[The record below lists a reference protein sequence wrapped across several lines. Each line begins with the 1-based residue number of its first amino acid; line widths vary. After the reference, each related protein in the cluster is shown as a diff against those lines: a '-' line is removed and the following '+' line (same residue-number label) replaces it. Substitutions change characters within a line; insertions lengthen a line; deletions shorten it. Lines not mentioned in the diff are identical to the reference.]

1 MDYRPLTDAEIE
13 AMENQDCWAED
24 WKRIRVKEG
33 FIPTSIRRV
42 RFAGD
47 VRLGIFQGF
56 LKVDDGIRKPSGL
69 NQAFVQ
75 DCAIGDHVYIAD
87 VKNLLR
93 YDISDDVVIENV
105 ASLTVSGE
113 TRFGNGVE
121 IEVINEG
128 GGRTTMI
135 FDRMSSQ
142 IAYLQAL
149 YRHDSVFITEL
160 RRMIHEYVDGKKADR
175 GTIGQGARILHA
187 GRIHNVSIGEQAT
200 ISGALHLEE
209 GTIVSNAHDPVF
221 IGEGVIARSF
231 IVQSGSRADG
241 SASLDGCFVGQGVR
255 IGRQFSAENSCF
267 FANAEGFHGEAC
279 SVFAGPYT
287 VTHHKSTLLIAG
299 LFSFFNA
306 GSGSNQS
313 NHMYKLGPVHQGILE
328 RGAKTGS
335 YSYLMWPCRVGAFT
349 SVIGKHAVNF
359 DTTDFPFSYILE
371 SDGKSILIPGVN
383 LTTVGT
389 KRDSAK
395 WPARDRRRDPEKL
408 DLIHFALFSP
418 YTIGKI
424 LRGIDFLKHLDQD
437 TSSDDALVEYLG
449 VMIKR
454 SKLSDFV
461 QTYETAVHV
470 YIGDELV
477 KRLEAFSDAKS
488 ISAIRNK
495 LHSDKPDAL
504 GPWVDVSGLLAPAAV
519 VEQLMESVRTG
530 RISTLDDLIRE
541 LRYIHADS
549 EAYAWAWCM
558 DLIQKR
564 FGIDYNKLTK
574 NHLIQIIKDWKRGSL
589 DFISLILKDGEKE
602 FSQMSRMGYGIDG
615 GDEVVNKDFDAV
627 RGRFD
632 ENPFVLQLREESLLV
647 EERAEK
653 LLAFLQGL

>member
-13 AMENQDCWAED
+13 ALENQDCQAED
-24 WKRIRVKEG
+24 WKRIQVKEG
-33 FIPTSIRRV
+33 FISTSIRRV

-47 VRLGIFQGF
+47 VRLGVFQGT
-56 LKVDDGIRKPSGL
+56 LEVEDGIHKPSGMTE
-69 NQAFVQ
+69 AFVQ
-75 DCAIGDHVYIAD
+75 DCTIGDHVYIAD

-121 IEVINEG
+121 MEVINEG
-128 GGRTTMI
+128 GGRTTVI

-149 YRHDSVFITEL
+149 YRHDSVFNTRL
-160 RRMIHEYVDGKKADR
+160 RQMIHDYVDTKKTAR

-187 GRIHNVSIGEQAT
+187 GRIHNVSVGEHT
-200 ISGALHLEE
+200 IISRALYLEE
-209 GTIVSNAHDPVF
+209 GTIASNAHDPVF
-221 IGEGVIARSF
+221 IGEGVIAKSF
-231 IVQSGSRADG
+231 IVQSGSRVDG

-267 FANAEGFHGEAC
+267 FANTEGFHGEAC
-279 SVFAGPYT
+279 SIFAGPYT

-299 LFSFFNA
+299 LFSFYNA

-335 YSYLMWPCRVGAFT
+335 YSYLTWPCRVGAFA
-349 SVIGKHAVNF
+349 SVIGKHASNF

-371 SDGKSILIPGVN
+371 SDGKSILIPGLN

-424 LRGIDFLKHLDQD
+424 LNGIDILKHLDKE
-437 TSSDDALVEYLG
+437 TSSDDAFVEYLG
-449 VMIKR
+449 VMMMR
-454 SKLSDFV
+454 SKLRDFV
-461 QTYETAVHV
+461 QTYETAVQV

-477 KRLEAFSDAKS
+477 QRLEAFPDATS
-488 ISAIRNK
+488 ITEIQKK
-495 LHSDKPDAL
+495 LHSDRPEAL
-504 GPWVDVSGLLAPAAV
+504 GPWVDMSGLLAPAAV

-530 RISTLDDLIRE
+530 RISSLDNLIRE
-541 LRYIHADS
+541 LRHIHADY

-564 FGIDYNKLTK
+564 LGIDFSKLTK
-574 NHLIQIIKDWKRGSL
+574 SHLIQIIKDWRRSSL
-589 DFISLILKDGEKE
+589 DVVSLILKDAEKE
-602 FSQMSRMGYGIDG
+602 FSQKSRIGYGIDG
-615 GDEVVNKDFDAV
+615 DEEVVNKDFEAV

-632 ENPFVLQLREESLLV
+632 ENPFVLQLREESQRV

-653 LLAFLQGL
+653 MLAFLEGL

>member
-1 MDYRPLTDAEIE
+1 M
-13 AMENQDCWAED
+13 
-24 WKRIRVKEG
+24 
-33 FIPTSIRRV
+33 
-42 RFAGD
+42 
-47 VRLGIFQGF
+47 
-56 LKVDDGIRKPSGL
+56 
-69 NQAFVQ
+69 
-75 DCAIGDHVYIAD
+75 YIAG
-87 VKNLLR
+87 VKNLVR
-93 YDISDDVVIENV
+93 YDIAADVVIENM
-105 ASLTVSGE
+105 ASLAVSGE
-113 TRFGNGVE
+113 TRFGNGAE

-187 GRIHNVSIGEQAT
+187 GRIHNVSVGENTT

-221 IGEGVIARSF
+221 IGEGVIAKSF
-231 IVQSGSRADG
+231 IIQSGSRVDG
-241 SASLDGCFVGQGVR
+241 SASLDDCFVGQGVR

-267 FANAEGFHGEAC
+267 FANTEGFHGEAC
-279 SVFAGPYT
+279 SIFAGPYT

-299 LFSFFNA
+299 LFSFYNA

-349 SVIGKHAVNF
+349 SVIGKHASNF

-371 SDGKSILIPGVN
+371 SDGKSILIPGAN

-389 KRDSAK
+389 KRDSDK
-395 WPARDRRRDPEKL
+395 WPARDRRNDPEKL
-408 DLIHFALFSP
+408 DLIHFELFSP

-424 LRGIDFLKHLDQD
+424 VRGIDVLKSLDQAI
-437 TSSDDALVEYLG
+437 SSDHDLVEHLG
-449 VMIKR
+449 VMIPR

-461 QTYETAVHV
+461 QTYETAVRV
-470 YIGDELV
+470 YMGNELV
-477 KRLEAFSDAKS
+477 KRLEAFPDATS
-488 ISAIRNK
+488 ISEIRKK
-495 LHSDKPDAL
+495 LFSDRPEAL
-504 GPWVDVSGLLAPAAV
+504 GSWVDMSGLLGPAAV

-530 RISTLDDLIRE
+530 CISTLDDLIRR
-541 LRYIHADS
+541 LKHIHADY
-549 EAYAWAWCM
+549 EANAWTWCV

-564 FGIDYNKLTK
+564 LGIDFSKLKK
-574 NHLIQIIKDWKRGSL
+574 NHLIQIIKDWKRSSL
-589 DFISLILKDGEKE
+589 DFVSLILEDAEKE
-602 FSQMSRMGYGIDG
+602 FSQKSRIGYGIDG
-615 GDEVVNKDFDAV
+615 DEKVVNKDFEAV
-627 RGRFD
+627 QGRFD
-632 ENPFVLQLREESLLV
+632 ENPFILQLREESQRV
-647 EERAEK
+647 DERAQK
-653 LLAFLQGL
+653 LLAFLEGL